1 MSHAG
6 PDRAASTTAGTGHP
20 ARQGARGGGAPWTG
34 ALIGV
39 LAGLLGLAPWL
50 VTGGQLMLQNLWG
63 REVLP
68 AEMPLSLL
76 PLSQYE
82 LTTLVALLTVGGAAA
97 GLALRFWRPGRTR
110 AGAWSAAA
118 GVLAVQVTATAQ
130 AFGVLRAGLTPGSAS
145 DLYFAGLLAGVIASI
160 AASLVALFLLASRS
174 RARAALG
181 VGLMAVSVVS
191 WAVEWVV
198 NLSDVGN
205 VSPLVPAVAHWL
217 PAALVGAALTWCG
230 LHPTRRVLVWVA
242 NLVLLWVVPALFTS
256 VNYVFG
262 TRIYLGDLDEM
273 ALLARQILAA
283 TLGPDGGAGPIV
295 MLALAIALA
304 GTDSLE
310 VLRRRRQAGT
320 TA

>member
-1 MSHAG
+1 MSHAS
-6 PDRAASTTAGTGHP
+6 PDHTPSTDAAP
-20 ARQGARGGGAPWTG
+20 AHSSGERENRGSVAWIGV
-34 ALIGV
+34 LIGV

-50 VTGGQLMLQNLWG
+50 VTGARLPLQNLWG

-82 LTTLVALLTVGGAAA
+82 LTTLVALMTVGGAAA
-97 GLALRFWRPGRTR
+97 GFALRFWRPGR
-110 AGAWSAAA
+110 AGARVWSVAA
-118 GVLAVQVTATAQ
+118 GVLTVQITATVQ
-130 AFGVLRAGLTPGSAS
+130 AFAVLRAGLAPGSAS
-145 DLYFAGLLAGVIASI
+145 ALYFAGVLAGVGAAV
-160 AASLVALFLLASRS
+160 AASLVALFLLAARS

-181 VGLMAVSVVS
+181 VGLLAVPVVS

-198 NLSDVGN
+198 NLSDAGN
-205 VSPLVPAVAHWL
+205 VSPLVPAVAHWS
-217 PAALVGAALTWCG
+217 PAVMVGAALAWCG
-230 LHPTRRVLVWVA
+230 LRPTRRVLVWVA
-242 NLVLLWVVPALFTS
+242 DLVLLWVVPALFTS

-262 TRIYLGDLDEM
+262 TRIYLGDLGEM

-295 MLALAIALA
+295 MLALVIALGGA
-304 GTDSLE
+304 GALE
-310 VLRRRRQAGT
+310 VLHRRRRAVT

>member
-1 MSHAG
+1 MSHAS
-6 PDRAASTTAGTGHP
+6 PDHTPSTDAAPAHP
-20 ARQGARGGGAPWTG
+20 SGQREHRGSVAWTG
-34 ALIGV
+34 VLIGV

-50 VTGGQLMLQNLWG
+50 VTGARLPLQNLWG

-68 AEMPLSLL
+68 AEMPVSLL

-82 LTTLVALLTVGGAAA
+82 LTTLVALMTVGGAAA
-97 GLALRFWRPGRTR
+97 GFALRFWRPGRAR
-110 AGAWSAAA
+110 RGVWSVAA
-118 GVLAVQVTATAQ
+118 GVLAVQIMATVQ
-130 AFGVLRAGLTPGSAS
+130 AFAALRAGLAPGSAS
-145 DLYFAGLLAGVIASI
+145 ALYFTGVLAGVGAAV
-160 AASLVALFLLASRS
+160 AASLVALFLLAARS

-181 VGLMAVSVVS
+181 VGLMAVPVVS

-198 NLSDVGN
+198 NLSDAGN
-205 VSPLVPAVAHWL
+205 VSPLVPAVARWL
-217 PAALVGAALTWCG
+217 PAALVGAALAWSG
-230 LHPTRRVLVWVA
+230 LRSTGRVLVWVA
-242 NLVLLWVVPALFTS
+242 DLILLWVVPALCIS

-262 TRIYLGDLDEM
+262 TRIYLGDVDEM

-304 GTDSLE
+304 GTGALE
-310 VLRRRRQAGT
+310 VLRRRRQADT